1 MPDHN
6 SRKLAIASFHI
17 VLLGRIVQL
26 GFDDIVIS
34 SFQHLLIVYVQSLEE
49 TLTGK
54 EADFRESCFDYLLR
68 GQLKTNA
75 HDKNLQ
81 RQTSLN
87 T

>member
-34 SFQHLLIVYVQSLEE
+34 SFQYLLIVYIQSLEE
-49 TLTGK
+49 TLTEKVGGLSQIL
-54 EADFRESCFDYLLR
+54 FLLF
-68 GQLKTNA
+68 A
-75 HDKNLQ
+75 
-81 RQTSLN
+81 
-87 T
+87 